1 VNDPL
6 SYSRDGAIADVL
18 FGDSEHGNLIS
29 NDVGDGFAA
38 YLAHLPDDV
47 RLVRLRSDGPT
58 FCTGRVSPMPP
69 PGSRVSGDAIK
80 HDVAAP
86 ALRVYEAIRNAPVPV
101 LAVVKGAAHGY
112 GCALVVACDL
122 AIASPD
128 ARFRIPEM
136 DRGIPPLLVM
146 TAMNGRVPPKTIAH
160 LALSRD
166 EIDAKEALR
175 AGIVSAVCPAPEI
188 DAYVDALA
196 ASIASAPVESV
207 RAIKEFLRVA
217 PGSPFPVA
225 SALAAN
231 LTGTA
236 LAGRFLGPP

>member
-1 VNDPL
+1 VSDPL
-6 SYSRDGAIADVL
+6 VYARDGAIADVL
-18 FGDSEHGNLIS
+18 FGDSAGGNLIS
-29 NDVGDGFAA
+29 NDAGDRFAA
-38 YLAHLPDDV
+38 YLAQLPDDV
-47 RLVRLRSDGPT
+47 KLVRLRSDGPT

-80 HDVAAP
+80 ANVAAP
-86 ALRVYEAIRNAPVPV
+86 ALRVYEAIRNASVPV

-146 TAMNGRVPPKTIAH
+146 TAMNGRVTPKAIAH

-166 EIDAKEALR
+166 EIGAEEALH
-175 AGIVSAVCPAPEI
+175 AGIVSAVRAAAEI
-188 DAYVDALA
+188 DAYVDALS
-196 ASIASAPVESV
+196 ASIASAPAESV
-207 RAIKEFLRVA
+207 RAIKEYLRVA

-236 LAGRFLGPP
+236 LASRFLG